1 MEGVVTPNHP
11 MRPLLLLLLL
21 CTLALSPSAW
31 GEPPVPDADT
41 LLKKVATRMSA
52 AGFSAHFF
60 QESPLK
66 AIGIVE
72 TAEGEVWFR
81 KPNRVRWEYK
91 TPDRIHY
98 ITDGETL
105 WIHSIDDAQVWT
117 GSADAFFGKGGGA
130 RFLADVTTVAERFE
144 TGTPESVDGSYRLAL
159 TPKNPE
165 DALERVE
172 LAIDASTFDITRVV
186 STAKTGE
193 ETTLVFS
200 EFIRKVPDV
209 SLFSFEIPEGAMVSP
224 LE

>member
-1 MEGVVTPNHP
+1 MTPSHP
-11 MRPLLLLLLL
+11 KRTLFLLILL
-21 CTLALSPSAW
+21 CALAFSPSAW
-31 GEPPVPDADT
+31 GEPPIPDADA
-41 LLKKVATRMSA
+41 LLKKVETRMGA

-72 TAEGEVWFR
+72 TAEGQVWFR
-81 KPNRVRWEYK
+81 KPNRVRWEYN
-91 TPDRIHY
+91 TPDRLHY

-105 WIHSIDDAQVWT
+105 WIYSIDDAQVWT

-130 RFLADVTTVAERFE
+130 RFLADVTTVTERFH
-144 TGTPESVDGSYRLAL
+144 TGTPESLDGSYRLAL

-165 DALERVE
+165 DALQRVE
-172 LAIDASTFDITRVV
+172 LSIDASSFDITRVV

-200 EFIRKVPDV
+200 EFVRKVPEL
-209 SLFSFEIPEGAMVSP
+209 SLFFFEIPEGAMVSP